1 VAHVHGTPAGHA
13 HYGKGF
19 GQQLFQGG
27 ALGGLDLFRV
37 LEAFKFGGDARA
49 EFGGF
54 GLSISASRA
63 LMAATEGIRRLMA
76 RSFAVPK
83 ILVSILSKNKGISV
97 YQCKWRG
104 L

>member
-1 VAHVHGTPAGHA
+1 MEHHAADELHIEVAHVHGTPAGHA

-19 GQQLFQGG
+19 GQQLLQGG

-54 GLSISASRA
+54 GAQL
-63 LMAATEGIRRLMA
+63 
-76 RSFAVPK
+76 FV
-83 ILVSILSKNKGISV
+83 
-97 YQCKWRG
+97 
-104 L
+104 